1 VSALRNRH
9 ERPAFGRRP
18 SLLNAVVLVEGRT
31 PLKCFVVDIG
41 EGGAVLEFWKPLAL
55 RPHFRLQWE
64 SLGIGAECTVHH
76 TEGSQVEVRFTSD
89 EGPAIARRFGARVDA
104 PVIETAN
111 SVLALPKTAE
121 HTYKRSAGAD
131 LVRRLR
137 ATRGK

>member
-1 VSALRNRH
+1 MSALRNRP

-18 SLLNAVVLVEGRT
+18 SLLNAVVLMEGGA
-31 PLKCFVVDIG
+31 PLRCFVVDIG

-64 SLGIGAECTVHH
+64 ALGIGAECMVHY

-104 PVIETAN
+104 PAIEAAN
-111 SVLALPKTAE
+111 CVPALPKAAE

-137 ATRGK
+137 DAR